1 MKKSFVRRVL
11 LVVALFGIMLSLG
24 CATDQPGETMAE
36 GHRRHK
42 RVLRIN
48 SQGFWSDLDTL
59 FLTDKPSTLTDM
71 RLP

>member
-11 LVVALFGIMLSLG
+11 LVVALLGIILSLG
-24 CATDQPGETMAE
+24 CAMNQPGETMAE
-36 GHRRHK
+36 GNRRHRR
-42 RVLRIN
+42 VLSIN
-48 SQGFWSDLDTL
+48 SQGFWSDVDTL

>member
-11 LVVALFGIMLSLG
+11 LVVALLGIILSLG
-24 CATDQPGETMAE
+24 CAMDQPGETAAE

-42 RVLRIN
+42 RVFRIN
-48 SQGFWSDLDTL
+48 NSGLMSDLDTF
-59 FLTDKPSTLTDM
+59 FLTDKPSTLTDK